1 MSAEQSRIADTT
13 AQDRVIERGSR
24 KTPIAIVAAVV
35 VAGAIALLLYPSLS
49 RWLQAQDS
57 ISRDRI
63 RVATVER
70 GDLIRDIS
78 VQGRVVAAV
87 SPTLYASDTGTITFS
102 VNAGDS
108 VVAGALL
115 ATIDSPGT
123 TNRLQQEQARLSQL
137 DIEVE
142 RQAIQT
148 KQEVL
153 SNQQVVD
160 LAKVALTAAER
171 ESRRADL
178 AIEKEAISRIDFEKA
193 KDDLESAR
201 FAHSHAVAD
210 AALAE
215 ERLAFELKTRELQRD
230 QQRLL
235 VADLQRQ
242 VDELSLTSPVAGIVG
257 NLLVEQKTNVTA
269 DQAIASIVD
278 LSRFEIEVQVP
289 EAYADDLGIGMQ
301 AEVRVGTRV
310 TAAKLVSIS
319 PEIANNQVTCRLR
332 FDGGSPPG
340 LRQNQRLNTR
350 VLLEQKRDVLRVSR
364 GQFLESGAGR
374 MAYRIVDGLAT
385 RTAIETGARSLNAIE
400 IVAGLNAGDEIIV
413 SSTEMLNGVDRV
425 LITD

>member
-1 MSAEQSRIADTT
+1 MSTEQAKIADTS
-13 AQDRVIERGSR
+13 AQDRTITRQRNRLPLVTG
-24 KTPIAIVAAVV
+24 IAIVVV
-35 VAGAIALLLYPSLS
+35 GVLIFLLYPSLS
-49 RWLQAQDS
+49 LWLQAQDS

-63 RVATVER
+63 RLATVER
-70 GDLIRDIS
+70 GDLVRDIA

-87 SPTLYASDTGTITFS
+87 SPTLYASDTGTITFE

-108 VVAGALL
+108 VSEGQLL

-137 DIEVE
+137 EIEVE

-178 AIEKEAISRIDFEKA
+178 AIEKEAISKIDFEKA
-193 KDDLESAR
+193 RDDLESAR
-201 FAHSHAVAD
+201 FAHGHAVAD

-242 VDELSLTSPVAGIVG
+242 VDELAMVSPVDGIVG
-257 NLLVEQKTNVTA
+257 NLLVEQKTNVAA
-269 DQAIASIVD
+269 DQAVASVVD

-289 EAYADDLGIGMQ
+289 EAYADDLGIGMLS
-301 AEVRVGTRV
+301 EVRIGSEVVG
-310 TAAKLVSIS
+310 AALVSIS

-332 FDGGSPPG
+332 FEAGSPPG

-350 VLLEQKRDVLRVSR
+350 VLLEEKRSVLRVSR

-374 MAYRIVDGLAT
+374 VAYRVVDGLAT
-385 RTAIETGARSLNAIE
+385 RTSIETGARSLNAVE
-400 IVAGLNAGDEIIV
+400 VVAGLEAGDEIIV

-425 LITD
+425 LITN